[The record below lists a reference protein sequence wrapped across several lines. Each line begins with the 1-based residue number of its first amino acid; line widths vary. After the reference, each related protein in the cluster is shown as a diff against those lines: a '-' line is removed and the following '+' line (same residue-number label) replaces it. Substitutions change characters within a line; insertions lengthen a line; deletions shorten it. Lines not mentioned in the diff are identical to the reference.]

1 MDKALLYCMQII
13 TIFVT
18 NYSLIGMI
26 YCSTIINKTVTNF
39 FFLFK
44 TVKCGNGQA

>member
-18 NYSLIGMI
+18 NY
-26 YCSTIINKTVTNF
+26 
-39 FFLFK
+39 FLFK

>member
-13 TIFVT
+13 TTFVT

-26 YCSTIINKTVTNF
+26 YCSTINNTQKH
-39 FFLFK
+39 FLPR
-44 TVKCGNGQA
+44 Q